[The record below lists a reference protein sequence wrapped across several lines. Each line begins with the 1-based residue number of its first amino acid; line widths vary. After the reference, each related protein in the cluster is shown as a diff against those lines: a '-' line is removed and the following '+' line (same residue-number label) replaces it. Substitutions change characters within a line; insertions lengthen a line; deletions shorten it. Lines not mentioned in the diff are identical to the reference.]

1 MNNIK
6 KYFLPI
12 LILLFLLSFT
22 FTFTSS
28 FFAQDTLSIYF
39 LDVGQ
44 GDSSIIITPDDKVVV
59 IDSGHNES
67 LILRYLQNLGI
78 SHIDLLIASH
88 AHADHISG
96 MDKIIAK
103 YKPKAFIDPGIPHT
117 TATYRRMITAI
128 DKYNI
133 NYYEG
138 ISRKINLGSLSLT
151 ILPPAIPL
159 IKGSEL
165 NNNSVVVRLDY
176 KDFSCLFTGD
186 IEKER
191 EGQLLTESRNNL
203 NVDILKV
210 AHHGSSSSSSPLFI
224 KSVGPKTAVISCGQ
238 GNKYGH
244 PHQEPIS
251 LLQSLGIEIYRTD
264 LSGAILIKTDG
275 IDYQIFAEKES
286 IRAPPEVKTETKITE
301 TQEYKYAASKKS
313 EVFHYITCSYVSK
326 IKPENLILFKT
337 REEAT
342 ASGRRS
348 CNKCKP

>member
-22 FTFTSS
+22 AGL
-28 FFAQDTLSIYF
+28 FAQDTVSIYF

-44 GDSSIIITPDDKVVV
+44 GDSSIIIAPDDKVVM
-59 IDSGHNES
+59 IDSGPNES
-67 LILRYLQNLGI
+67 LILSYLQNLGI
-78 SHIDLLIASH
+78 SHIDLLIATH

-96 MDKIIAK
+96 MDKIIEK

-117 TATYRRMITAI
+117 TATYQRMITAI

-138 ISRKINLGSLSLT
+138 ISRKINLGSLNLT

-191 EGQLLTESRNNL
+191 EGQLLTESRSNL

-210 AHHGSSSSSSPLFI
+210 AHHGSSSSSSP
-224 KSVGPKTAVISCGQ
+224 
-238 GNKYGH
+238 
-244 PHQEPIS
+244 S
-251 LLQSLGIEIYRTD
+251 LY
-264 LSGAILIKTDG
+264 
-275 IDYQIFAEKES
+275 
-286 IRAPPEVKTETKITE
+286 
-301 TQEYKYAASKKS
+301 
-313 EVFHYITCSYVSK
+313 
-326 IKPENLILFKT
+326 
-337 REEAT
+337 
-342 ASGRRS
+342 
-348 CNKCKP
+348 

>member
-22 FTFTSS
+22 AIL
-28 FFAQDTLSIYF
+28 FAQDTVSIYF

-44 GDSSIIITPDDKVVV
+44 GDASIIITPDDRVVM
-59 IDSGHNES
+59 IDSGTDES
-67 LILRYLQNLGI
+67 LILRYLQNLGV
-78 SHIDLLIASH
+78 SHIDLLIATH
-88 AHADHISG
+88 AHADHITG

-117 TATYRRMITAI
+117 TATYQRMITAI

-133 NYYEG
+133 NYYKG
-138 ISRKINLGSLSLT
+138 ISRKINLDSLSLT

-191 EGQLLTESRNNL
+191 EGQLLTESRSNL
-203 NVDILKV
+203 NVDILKI

-224 KSVGPKTAVISCGQ
+224 KSVGPKIAVICCGQ

-244 PHQEPIS
+244 PDQETIS

-264 LSGAILIKTDG
+264 LNGTILIKTDG
-275 IDYQIFAEKES
+275 IDYQIFTEKES
-286 IRAPPEVKTETKITE
+286 IRAPPTVKTETKTTE
-301 TQEYKYAASKKS
+301 TQEYKYAASKNS
-313 EVFHYITCSYVSK
+313 DVFHYLSCSYVAT
-326 IKPENLILFKT
+326 ITPGNLILFKT
-337 REEAT
+337 REEAI
-342 ASGRRS
+342 ASGRRPCKK
-348 CNKCKP
+348 CNP

>member
-6 KYFLPI
+6 RYFFPF

-22 FTFTSS
+22 ASL
-28 FFAQDTLSIYF
+28 FAQDTVLIYF

-44 GDSSIIITPDDKVVV
+44 GDSSIIITPDDRVVM
-59 IDSGHNES
+59 IDSGPNES
-67 LILRYLQNLGI
+67 LILSYLQNLGI
-78 SHIDLLIASH
+78 SHIDLLIATH
-88 AHADHISG
+88 AHADHITG

-103 YKPKAFIDPGIPHT
+103 YRPKAFIDPGIPHT
-117 TATYRRMITAI
+117 TATYQRMITTI

-138 ISRKINLGSLSLT
+138 ISRKINLDSLSLT

-165 NNNSVVVRLDY
+165 NNNSLVVRLDY

-191 EGQLLTESRNNL
+191 EGQLLTESRSNL

-210 AHHGSSSSSSPLFI
+210 GHHGSSSSSSPLFI
-224 KSVGPKTAVISCGQ
+224 KSVGPKIAVICCGQ

-244 PHQEPIS
+244 PHQETIS

-264 LSGAILIKTDG
+264 LSGTILIKTDG
-275 IDYQIFAEKES
+275 IDYQIFTEKES
-286 IRAPPEVKTETKITE
+286 IRAPPVVKTETKTTE
-301 TQEYKYAASKKS
+301 IQEYKYAASKKS
-313 EVFHYITCSYVSK
+313 EVFHYINCFYVAR

-337 REEAT
+337 REEAI
-342 ASGRRS
+342 ASGRRP
-348 CNKCKP
+348 CKKCKP

>member
-1 MNNIK
+1 MSNIK

-22 FTFTSS
+22 ASL
-28 FFAQDTLSIYF
+28 FAQDTVSIYF

-44 GDSSIIITPDDKVVV
+44 GDSSIIITPDDRVVM
-59 IDSGHNES
+59 IDSGPNES
-67 LILRYLQNLGI
+67 LILRYLQNLEI
-78 SHIDLLIASH
+78 SQIDLLIATH
-88 AHADHISG
+88 AHADHITG

-117 TATYRRMITAI
+117 TATYQRMITAI

-138 ISRKINLGSLSLT
+138 ISRKISLGSLILT
-151 ILPPAIPL
+151 ILPPVNPL
-159 IKGSEL
+159 IRDSEL
-165 NNNSVVVRLDY
+165 NNNSVVVRLDF

-186 IEKER
+186 IEKKR
-191 EGQLLTESRNNL
+191 EGQLLAESRSNL

-210 AHHGSSSSSSPLFI
+210 GHHGSSSSSSPLFI
-224 KSVGPKTAVISCGQ
+224 KSIGPKIAVICCGQ

-264 LSGAILIKTDG
+264 LSGTILIKTDG
-275 IDYQIFAEKES
+275 IDYQIFTEKES
-286 IRAPPEVKTETKITE
+286 IRAPPVVKIETKTTE
-301 TQEYKYAASKKS
+301 TQKYKYAASKKS
-313 EVFHYITCSYVSK
+313 EVFHYIYCSYVAR

-337 REEAT
+337 REEAI
-342 ASGRRS
+342 ASGRRP
-348 CNKCKP
+348 CKKCCP

>member
-22 FTFTSS
+22 ASL
-28 FFAQDTLSIYF
+28 FAQDTISIYF

-44 GDSSIIITPDDKVVV
+44 GDSSIIITPDDKVVM
-59 IDSGHNES
+59 IDSGPNES
-67 LILRYLQNLGI
+67 LILGYLQDLGI

-103 YKPKAFIDPGIPHT
+103 YKPNAFIDPGIPHT
-117 TATYRRMITAI
+117 TATYQRMITAI

-191 EGQLLTESRNNL
+191 EGQLLTESRSNL

-224 KSVGPKTAVISCGQ
+224 KSVGPKIAVICCGQ

-244 PHQEPIS
+244 PHQETIS

-264 LSGAILIKTDG
+264 LNGTIIIKTDG
-275 IDYQIFAEKES
+275 IDYQIFTEKES
-286 IRAPPEVKTETKITE
+286 IRAPPTVKTETKTTE
-301 TQEYKYAASKKS
+301 TQEYKYAASKNS
-313 EVFHYITCSYVSK
+313 DVFHYLSCSYVATITSG
-326 IKPENLILFKT
+326 NLILFKT
-337 REEAT
+337 REEAI
-342 ASGRRS
+342 ASGRRPCKK
-348 CNKCKP
+348 CNP

>member
-1 MNNIK
+1 MK
-6 KYFLPI
+6 KLLIVLI
-12 LILLFLLSFT
+12 LIFLLCFT
-22 FTFTSS
+22 GILI
-28 FFAQDTLSIYF
+28 AQENLQIYF

-44 GDSSIIITPDDKVVV
+44 GDSSIIITSDDRVVM
-59 IDSGHNES
+59 IDSGPDES
-67 LILRYLQNLGI
+67 LILNHLQNLGI
-78 SHIDLLIASH
+78 SQIDLLIATH

-117 TATYRRMITAI
+117 TATYQRMITAI

-138 ISRKINLGSLSLT
+138 ISRKINLGSLTLT
-151 ILPPAIPL
+151 ILPPANPL

-165 NNNSVVVRLDY
+165 NNNSVVVRLDF

-191 EGQLLTESRNNL
+191 EGQLLAESRNNL

-210 AHHGSSSSSSPLFI
+210 GHHGSSSSSSPLFI
-224 KSVGPKTAVISCGQ
+224 KSVGSKITVICCGQ

-244 PHQEPIS
+244 PHQETIS

-264 LSGAILIKTDG
+264 LNGTILIKTDG
-275 IDYQIFAEKES
+275 IDYQIFTEKES
-286 IRAPPEVKTETKITE
+286 IRAPPVVKTETKTTE

-313 EVFHYITCSYVSK
+313 EVFHYIDCSYVKK
-326 IKPENLILFKT
+326 IKPEDLILFKT
-337 REEAT
+337 REEAI
-342 ASGRRS
+342 ASGRRP
-348 CNKCKP
+348 CKKCKP

>member
-22 FTFTSS
+22 ASL
-28 FFAQDTLSIYF
+28 FAQDTVSIYF

-44 GDSSIIITPDDKVVV
+44 GDSSIIITPDDKVVM
-59 IDSGHNES
+59 IDSGSDES
-67 LILRYLQNLGI
+67 LILNYLQNLGI

-117 TATYRRMITAI
+117 TATYQRMITAI

-159 IKGSEL
+159 IEGSEL

-191 EGQLLTESRNNL
+191 EGQLLTESRSNL

-224 KSVGPKTAVISCGQ
+224 KSVGPKIAVICCGQ

-244 PHQEPIS
+244 PHQETIS

-264 LSGAILIKTDG
+264 LSGTILIKTDG
-275 IDYQIFAEKES
+275 IDYQIFTEKES
-286 IRAPPEVKTETKITE
+286 IRAPPVVKTETTIVE
-301 TQEYKYAASKKS
+301 VQEYKYAASKKS
-313 EVFHYITCSYVSK
+313 EVFHYIYCSYVKK
-326 IKPENLILFKT
+326 IKQEELILFKT
-337 REEAT
+337 REDAI
-342 ASGRRS
+342 ASGRRP
-348 CNKCKP
+348 CKKCKP

>member
-22 FTFTSS
+22 AGL
-28 FFAQDTLSIYF
+28 FAQDTLSIYF

-44 GDSSIIITPDDKVVV
+44 GDSSIIITPDDRVVL
-59 IDSGHNES
+59 IDSGPNES
-67 LILRYLQNLGI
+67 LILRYLQNLGV
-78 SHIDLLIASH
+78 SHIDLLIATH
-88 AHADHISG
+88 AHADHITG

-117 TATYRRMITAI
+117 TATYQRMITAI

-133 NYYEG
+133 NYYKG
-138 ISRKINLGSLSLT
+138 ISRKINLDSLSLT

-191 EGQLLTESRNNL
+191 EVQLLAESRSNL
-203 NVDILKV
+203 DVDILKV
-210 AHHGSSSSSSPLFI
+210 GHHGSFSSSSPLFI
-224 KSVGPKTAVISCGQ
+224 KSVGPKIAVICCGQ

-244 PHQEPIS
+244 PHQETIS
-251 LLQSLGIEIYRTD
+251 LLQSLGIEICRTD
-264 LSGAILIKTDG
+264 LNGTILVKTDG
-275 IDYQIFAEKES
+275 IEYQIFTEKES
-286 IRAPPEVKTETKITE
+286 IRAPPIVSTEI
-301 TQEYKYAASKKS
+301 
-313 EVFHYITCSYVSK
+313 V
-326 IKPENLILFKT
+326 
-337 REEAT
+337 R
-342 ASGRRS
+342 
-348 CNKCKP
+348 

>member
-1 MNNIK
+1 LK
-6 KYFLPI
+6 KLIVI
-12 LILLFLLSFT
+12 LTLVFLLCFSGILH
-22 FTFTSS
+22 
-28 FFAQDTLSIYF
+28 AQENLKIYF

-44 GDSSIIITPDDKVVV
+44 GDASVIIPSSGKVAM
-59 IDSGHNES
+59 IDSGPDES
-67 LILRYLQNLGI
+67 LILSYLQNLGI
-78 SHIDLLIASH
+78 SHIDLLIATH
-88 AHADHISG
+88 AHADHIAG

-117 TATYRRMITAI
+117 TATYQRMITAI

-133 NYYEG
+133 NYYRG

-176 KDFSCLFTGD
+176 KNFSCLFTGD

-191 EGQLLTESRNNL
+191 EGQLLTESRSNL
-203 NVDILKV
+203 NVNILKIG
-210 AHHGSSSSSSPLFI
+210 HHGSSSSSSPLFI
-224 KSVGPKTAVISCGQ
+224 KSVGPKIAVICCGQ

-244 PHQEPIS
+244 PHQETIS

-264 LSGAILIKTDG
+264 LNGTILVKTDG
-275 IDYQIFAEKES
+275 IDYQVFTEKES
-286 IRAPPEVKTETKITE
+286 IRAPPIVSTETETDE
-301 TQEYKYAASKKS
+301 TQKYKYAASKKS
-313 EVFHYITCSYVSK
+313 EVFHYITCSYVAR

-337 REEAT
+337 REEAI
-342 ASGRRS
+342 ASGRRP
-348 CNKCKP
+348 CKNCKP

>member
-22 FTFTSS
+22 AIL
-28 FFAQDTLSIYF
+28 FAQDTVSIYF
-39 LDVGQ
+39 LNVGQ
-44 GDSSIIITPDDKVVV
+44 GDSSIIITPDDRVVM
-59 IDSGHNES
+59 IDSGPNES

-78 SHIDLLIASH
+78 SHIDLLIATH
-88 AHADHISG
+88 AHNDHITG

-117 TATYRRMITAI
+117 TATYQRMISAI
-128 DKYNI
+128 DKYAI

-138 ISRKINLGSLSLT
+138 ISRKINLGFLTLT
-151 ILPPAIPL
+151 ILPPATPL
-159 IKGSEL
+159 IRDSEL
-165 NNNSVVVRLDY
+165 NNNSVVVRLDF

-191 EGQLLTESRNNL
+191 EGQLLTESRSNL

-210 AHHGSSSSSSPLFI
+210 GHHGSSSSSSPLFI
-224 KSVGPKTAVISCGQ
+224 KSVGPKIAVICCGQ

-244 PHQEPIS
+244 PHQETIS
-251 LLQSLGIEIYRTD
+251 LLQSLGIEIYQTD
-264 LSGAILIKTDG
+264 LSGTILIKTDG
-275 IDYQIFAEKES
+275 IDYQIFTEKES
-286 IRAPPEVKTETKITE
+286 IRAPPVVKTETKTTE

-326 IKPENLILFKT
+326 IKPDNLILFKT
-337 REEAT
+337 REEAI

-348 CNKCKP
+348 CKKCKP

>member
-22 FTFTSS
+22 AS
-28 FFAQDTLSIYF
+28 FFAQDTVSIYF

-44 GDSSIIITPDDKVVV
+44 GDSSIIITPDDKVVM
-59 IDSGHNES
+59 IDSGSDEN
-67 LILRYLQNLGI
+67 LILNYLQNLGI
-78 SHIDLLIASH
+78 SHIDLLIATH
-88 AHADHISG
+88 AHADHITG

-117 TATYRRMITAI
+117 TATYQRMITAI

-133 NYYEG
+133 NYYRG
-138 ISRKINLGSLSLT
+138 ISRKINLGSLILT
-151 ILPPAIPL
+151 ILPPANPL
-159 IKGSEL
+159 IKDSKL
-165 NNNSVVVRLDY
+165 NNNSVVVRVDF

-186 IEKER
+186 IEKKR
-191 EGQLLTESRNNL
+191 EEQLLTKSRSNI

-210 AHHGSSSSSSPLFI
+210 GHHGSSSSSSPLFI

-244 PHQEPIS
+244 PHQETIS

-264 LSGAILIKTDG
+264 LNGTILIKTDG
-275 IDYQIFAEKES
+275 IDCQIFKEKES
-286 IRAPPEVKTETKITE
+286 IRASPVAKIKTKTTE

-326 IKPENLILFKT
+326 IKPEILILFKS
-337 REEAT
+337 REEAI
-342 ASGRRS
+342 ASGRRPCKK
-348 CNKCKP
+348 CNP

>member
-22 FTFTSS
+22 ASL
-28 FFAQDTLSIYF
+28 FAQDTVSIYF

-44 GDSSIIITPDDKVVV
+44 GDSSIIITPDGKVVM
-59 IDSGHNES
+59 IDSGPNES
-67 LILRYLQNLGI
+67 LILRYLQNLGV
-78 SHIDLLIASH
+78 SHIDLLIATH
-88 AHADHISG
+88 AHADHITG

-117 TATYRRMITAI
+117 TATYQRMITAI

-133 NYYEG
+133 NYYKG

-165 NNNSVVVRLDY
+165 NNNSVVVRLDF
-176 KDFSCLFTGD
+176 KEFSILFTGD

-191 EGQLLTESRNNL
+191 EGQLLTKSRSNL
-203 NVDILKV
+203 NADILKV
-210 AHHGSSSSSSPLFI
+210 GHHGSSSSSSPLFI
-224 KSVGPKTAVISCGQ
+224 KSVGPKIAVISCGH

-244 PHQEPIS
+244 PHQETIS
-251 LLQSLGIEIYRTD
+251 LLQSLGIEIYQTD
-264 LSGAILIKTDG
+264 LSGTILIKTDG
-275 IDYQIFAEKES
+275 IDYQIFTEKES
-286 IRAPPEVKTETKITE
+286 IRAPPVVKTETKTTE

-313 EVFHYITCSYVSK
+313 EVFHYIYCSYVKK
-326 IKPENLILFKT
+326 IKQEELILFKT
-337 REEAT
+337 REEAI
-342 ASGRRS
+342 ASGRRP
-348 CNKCKP
+348 CKKCKP

>member
-22 FTFTSS
+22 AGL
-28 FFAQDTLSIYF
+28 FAQDTLSIYF

-44 GDSSIIITPDDKVVV
+44 GDSSIIITSDDKVVM
-59 IDSGHNES
+59 IDSGTDES
-67 LILRYLQNLGI
+67 LILRYLQNLGV
-78 SHIDLLIASH
+78 SHIDLLIATH

-117 TATYRRMITAI
+117 TATYQRMITAI

-133 NYYEG
+133 NYYKG

-165 NNNSVVVRLDY
+165 NNNSVVVRLDF
-176 KDFSCLFTGD
+176 KEFSILFTGD

-191 EGQLLTESRNNL
+191 EGQLLTKSRSNL
-203 NVDILKV
+203 NADILKV
-210 AHHGSSSSSSPLFI
+210 GHHGSSSSSSPLFI
-224 KSVGPKTAVISCGQ
+224 KSVGPKIAVISCGH

-244 PHQEPIS
+244 PHQETIS
-251 LLQSLGIEIYRTD
+251 LLQNLGIEIYQTD
-264 LSGAILIKTDG
+264 LNGTILIKTDG
-275 IDYQIFAEKES
+275 IDYQVFTEKES
-286 IRAPPEVKTETKITE
+286 IRAPPVVRTETE
-301 TQEYKYAASKKS
+301 TDEAQEYKYAASKKS
-313 EVFHYITCSYVSK
+313 EVFHYINCSYVSK
-326 IKPENLILFKT
+326 TKPENLILLKT
-337 REEAT
+337 REEAI
-342 ASGRRS
+342 ASGRRP
-348 CNKCKP
+348 CKKCKP

>member
-6 KYFLPI
+6 RYYLPI

-22 FTFTSS
+22 AIL
-28 FFAQDTLSIYF
+28 FAQDTVSIYF

-44 GDSSIIITPDDKVVV
+44 GDSSIIITPDNKVVM
-59 IDSGHNES
+59 IDSGPNES

-78 SHIDLLIASH
+78 SQIDLLIATH

-117 TATYRRMITAI
+117 TATYQRMITAI

-191 EGQLLTESRNNL
+191 EGQLLTESRSNL
-203 NVDILKV
+203 NVDILKI
-210 AHHGSSSSSSPLFI
+210 AHHGSSSSSFPLFI
-224 KSVGPKTAVISCGQ
+224 KSVGPKITVISCGQ
-238 GNKYGH
+238 ENRYGH
-244 PHQEPIS
+244 PHRETIA
-251 LLQSLGIEIYRTD
+251 LLQSLVIEIYRTD
-264 LSGAILIKTDG
+264 LDGTIIVETDG
-275 IDYQIFAEKES
+275 VDYQIFTEKES
-286 IRAPPEVKTETKITE
+286 IRAPPVEKSEIKTTE
-301 TQEYKYAASKKS
+301 LQEYKYAASKNS
-313 EVFHYITCSYVSK
+313 DIFHYID
-326 IKPENLILFKT
+326 
-337 REEAT
+337 
-342 ASGRRS
+342 
-348 CNKCKP
+348 

>member
-12 LILLFLLSFT
+12 LILLFFLSFT
-22 FTFTSS
+22 AGL
-28 FFAQDTLSIYF
+28 FAQDTLSIYF

-44 GDSSIIITPDDKVVV
+44 GDSSIIITPDDRVVL
-59 IDSGHNES
+59 IDSGPNES
-67 LILRYLQNLGI
+67 LILRYLQNLGV
-78 SHIDLLIASH
+78 SHIDLLIATH
-88 AHADHISG
+88 AHADHITG

-117 TATYRRMITAI
+117 TATYQRMITAI

-133 NYYEG
+133 NYYKG
-138 ISRKINLGSLSLT
+138 ISRKINLDSLSLT

-191 EGQLLTESRNNL
+191 EGQLLTESRSNL
-203 NVDILKV
+203 NVDILKIP
-210 AHHGSSSSSSPLFI
+210 HHGSSSSSSPLFI
-224 KSVGPKTAVISCGQ
+224 RSVGPKIAVICCGQ

-244 PHQEPIS
+244 PHQETIS
-251 LLQSLGIEIYRTD
+251 LLQSFGIEIYRTD
-264 LSGAILIKTDG
+264 LSGTILIKTDG
-275 IDYQIFAEKES
+275 IDYQIFTEKES
-286 IRAPPEVKTETKITE
+286 IRAPPVVKTETKTTE

-313 EVFHYITCSYVSK
+313 EVFHYINCFYVAR

-337 REEAT
+337 REEAI
-342 ASGRRS
+342 ASGRRP
-348 CNKCKP
+348 CKKCCP